1 MTFRQFAFR
10 NVSRNKRTYAAFFLS
25 SAFSV
30 TIFFIYAAFIFH
42 PAISEAQFH
51 RAAVMAMTL
60 AEYIVYIFSVFFVFY
75 SVSSFLKSRKREF
88 GVLVMHGMT
97 YRQLRW
103 MVFIENM
110 VIGVTAIACGLVVGL
125 LFVKLFMMTASSM
138 MGMGELPFYMPYRAV
153 ALTGAAFI
161 ALFLIIS
168 LFTAVLVRAS
178 KPIDLLK
185 GSAKPKPEPKSSLM
199 LSVVAAVLLLTGY
212 VISFLVQ
219 GFAVAAALVPVT
231 VMVTVGTYFM
241 FTQLSVTVIR
251 AIRGNRYLFLRKTNV
266 LLFSDLAYRM
276 KDNARMFFL
285 VTIVTTVS
293 ICAMGTFMGFQEA
306 FHKQITDSYPF
317 AYSYMSAEDS
327 KAMPRQI
334 EAMEDELAVRGVR
347 YDKLEARLHTH
358 ELQDGKTATMV
369 RLSDY
374 NKLARA
380 LNQPQQTLQ
389 GNEAAAIWLVK
400 TAPLPE
406 RDWTIKGTSLTLQV
420 KSVIGQ
426 TVFPPVIGGPVLVVP
441 DEAFDTAPAPNKRQL
456 YAAYRTEASQSTVG
470 TGEAVTKRLEAAKSA
485 EDYWFASSA
494 LVIAK
499 VKQGYNLLL
508 FVGLFVS
515 CVFFVASGSFLYFRL
530 YTDLNDDKE
539 KYRSIRKLGL
549 TDKELTKVA
558 SWQIALLF
566 FIPFAIAIIHSSV
579 ALYALHNLLQS
590 PVVRSATTVCSLFL
604 AAQLVYFLFIRSRYL
619 KHLKRAAG

>member
-1 MTFRQFAFR
+1 MTFRQFAIR

-30 TIFFIYAAFIFH
+30 MIFFIYAAFIFH
-42 PAISEAQFH
+42 PAISHAEFH

-60 AEYIVYIFSVFFVFY
+60 AEYIVYIFSIFFVFY

-97 YRQLRW
+97 YHQLRW

-110 VIGVTAIACGLVVGL
+110 MIGVTAIAVGL
-125 LFVKLFMMTASSM
+125 IVGMLFVKLFMMTGASM
-138 MGMGELPFYMPYRAV
+138 MGMGEMPFYMPYKAI

-168 LFTAVLVRAS
+168 MFTAVFVRAS

-185 GSAKPKPEPKSSLM
+185 GSAKPKPEPKSSIV
-199 LSVVAAVLLLTGY
+199 LSLLAAMLLLAGY
-212 VISFLVQ
+212 VTSFLVK
-219 GFAVAAALVPVT
+219 GVAVAAALIPVT

-241 FTQLSVTVIR
+241 FSQLSVTVIR

-306 FHKQITDSYPF
+306 FHKQITNSYPF
-317 AYSYMSAEDS
+317 AYSYLSAEGS
-327 KAMPRQI
+327 KALTRQI
-334 EAMEDELAVRGVR
+334 ETMEDELATRNVR
-347 YDKLEARLHTH
+347 YDKLETRLRSYD
-358 ELQDGKTATMV
+358 LQDGKSVMMV

-374 NKLARA
+374 NKLAKA
-380 LNQPQQTLQ
+380 VNQPLQ
-389 GNEAAAIWLVK
+389 SLKGNEAAAIWIVK
-400 TAPLPE
+400 NQPLPN
-406 RDWTIKGTSLTLQV
+406 RNWTVKGTDITFNV
-420 KSVIGQ
+420 KSVVDQ
-426 TVFPPVIGGPVLVVP
+426 TVFPPVVGGPVLVVP
-441 DEAFDTAPAPNKRQL
+441 DEAIDTAPAPKKNDV
-456 YAAYRTEASQSTVG
+456 YVAYHTEASQSTAE
-470 TGEAVTKRLEAAKSA
+470 TGEAISKRLESAKTS
-485 EDYWFASSA
+485 EYYWFASSA
-494 LVIAK
+494 LVIAQ

-549 TDKELTKVA
+549 TDKELVKVA
-558 SWQIALLF
+558 STQIALLF
-566 FIPFAIAIIHSSV
+566 FIPFAVALIHSSV
-579 ALYALHNLLQS
+579 ALYALHNMLQS
-590 PVVRSATTVCSLFL
+590 PVVRSAATVCSVFL
-604 AAQLVYFLFIRSRYL
+604 AAQFVYFLFIRARYL